1 MDSIRRLTSQ
11 LDDLT
16 VAKEKHEEELLAK
29 CVLLLNEK
37 KSKVRNQQRLLATAK
52 IDPTKSERNQSPNA
66 VPRWLSSV
74 KQLEESRTG
83 RRHRTSLEPVRA
95 SKRKAEN
102 LPQDSDT
109 EEDGFEKMDVDKAV
123 APGSDSEG
131 ADLETPERSDEET
144 TGDEEDEVPT
154 EAQVSR
160 STSSHGGME
169 IQQEA
174 PPVRELPFSNKTT
187 DPQPHGGDEETE
199 DETEDDELW
208 WLDEFIRRFNKEGR
222 K

>member
-1 MDSIRRLTSQ
+1 
-11 LDDLT
+11 
-16 VAKEKHEEELLAK
+16 
-29 CVLLLNEK
+29 
-37 KSKVRNQQRLLATAK
+37 
-52 IDPTKSERNQSPNA
+52 
-66 VPRWLSSV
+66 
-74 KQLEESRTG
+74 
-83 RRHRTSLEPVRA
+83 
-95 SKRKAEN
+95 
-102 LPQDSDT
+102 
-109 EEDGFEKMDVDKAV
+109 MDVDKAV

-131 ADLETPERSDEET
+131 ADLETPERSEEET

-199 DETEDDELW
+199 DETEDDEL
-208 WLDEFIRRFNKEGR
+208 
-222 K
+222 